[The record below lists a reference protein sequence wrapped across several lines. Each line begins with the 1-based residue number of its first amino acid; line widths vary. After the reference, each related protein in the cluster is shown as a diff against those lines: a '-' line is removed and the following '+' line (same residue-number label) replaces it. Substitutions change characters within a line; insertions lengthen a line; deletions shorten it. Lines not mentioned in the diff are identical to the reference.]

1 MRSIGVGMRGTAIID
16 RVLTETARTLMRF
29 SDIRPYWLQPGM
41 AMRFVLTR
49 RRRELLEVLVDDSSL
64 RAHIRYENR
73 RLLDPSLLDGVCP
86 EEFESFVTNSS
97 DPYRLVATA
106 LVDADDLVVEA
117 CGPWVLDPNRIP
129 KSTPTTPSAVVRS
142 DDQTTSSG
150 TEADGSVADAGDD
163 ARPPESGD
171 HVDNAGQAV
180 AAELQEPSTA
190 GSSHDEYSYHELR
203 SERDNLRSEVK
214 RLEKQVGGL
223 QAKVPTKGQRRRRNK
238 QEGELKR
245 ARARLDVAAAQL
257 DSLRA
262 ERDDLLSIKEQL
274 DDQITEAEEAQ
285 ALAVRKSQQ
294 LERRIATPEGR
305 AEYLRR
311 SVENELTEA
320 QALHQNLS
328 YGPDRT
334 DVGRRIETLT
344 TLLNALEDAFPV
356 EAEPPPSSHRLEV
369 GASHEFIVTPLGGDI
384 EIGGSA
390 ILIEAAGR
398 RVLVDAGMHPDGH
411 GPSRISQL
419 GDKGLDAVV
428 VTHAH
433 NDHAGYI
440 PALIERFPRARVFCS
455 DATAHLLPTMWA
467 DSARLM
473 ERTFVEAD
481 DGTDARLPLYGSA
494 EVETAE
500 SRIEERSFQRPFTL
514 GDLRLTLFPAGHIL
528 GAAGVVI
535 EGGNCRI
542 VVTGDISGPD
552 DQYRSVEPAH
562 LPEGLIRGADL
573 LIIETTY
580 CHSDHHQRSN
590 QEYGLV
596 KSVRSVVERRGRVLI
611 PAFGLGRAQEV
622 ILILRSQ
629 LPEINMLVDGIARDI
644 STIYERMSEASGQSL
659 SILGGKVQQVRN
671 RARELRSFNSG
682 VIVASSGML
691 TGGPSVAWAQKI
703 LPDERDAL
711 LLCGY
716 QDEESPGRRLERL
729 LNGNGPRTLKLPD
742 QEEGWIDVEVKA
754 DVRKYSLSAHADRRG
769 LLEIIDRV
777 RPKETMLV
785 HGFPEPQAEF
795 RDALNR
801 RGHRTVLTDRW
812 TSRRT

>member
-1 MRSIGVGMRGTAIID
+1 
-16 RVLTETARTLMRF
+16 MRF

-41 AMRFVLTR
+41 AMQLVLTR
-49 RRRELLEVLVDDSSL
+49 RREELLAVLAADSSL

-73 RLLDPSLLDGVCP
+73 RLLDPSLLDGVSP
-86 EEFESFVTNSS
+86 EEFESFVANSS

-129 KSTPTTPSAVVRS
+129 KPTPATPSTKERS
-142 DDQTTSSG
+142 DDQTTSSS
-150 TEADGSVADAGDD
+150 TEADGSVIDASGD
-163 ARPPESGD
+163 AAPPESGD
-171 HVDNAGQAV
+171 HVDDAGQAV
-180 AAELQEPSTA
+180 TVDLREPSTA
-190 GSSHDEYSYHELR
+190 EYSHQELR

-214 RLEKQVGGL
+214 KLKAQVGDL
-223 QAKVPTKGQRRRRNK
+223 QAKVPTRGQRRRRRK
-238 QEGELKR
+238 QEGELNR
-245 ARARLDVAAAQL
+245 TRARLDDAEAQL
-257 DSLRA
+257 DALQA
-262 ERDDLLSIKEQL
+262 EQDDLLSIKEQL

-285 ALAVRKSQQ
+285 ARAVRKSQQ

-344 TLLNALEDAFPV
+344 TLLNALDDAFPV
-356 EAEPPPSSHRLEV
+356 EAEPAPSSHRVEV
-369 GASHEFIVTPLGGDI
+369 GTSHEFVVTPLGGDI

-411 GPSRISQL
+411 GPSRISDL

-473 ERTFVEAD
+473 ERAFVEAD

-552 DQYRSVEPAH
+552 DQYLSVEPAH

-580 CHSDHHQRSN
+580 CHSDHHQRSI
-590 QEYGLV
+590 QEDGLV

-622 ILILRSQ
+622 ILILSRQ

-644 STIYERMSEASGQSL
+644 STIYERMSGATGQSL

-729 LNGNGPRTLKLPD
+729 LNGNGPRTLRLPD

-785 HGFPEPQAEF
+785 HGLPEPQAEF

-801 RGHRTVLTDRW
+801 RGHRTVLTGRW

>member
-1 MRSIGVGMRGTAIID
+1 MHGVGVGMRGTAIID

-41 AMRFVLTR
+41 AMQLVLTR
-49 RRRELLEVLVDDSSL
+49 RRKELLAVLADDSSL

-73 RLLDPSLLDGVCP
+73 RLLNPSLLDGVSP
-86 EEFESFVTNSS
+86 EEFESCLANSS

-117 CGPWVLDPNRIP
+117 CGPWALNPNRIP
-129 KSTPTTPSAVVRS
+129 ESAPATPSAVERS
-142 DDQTTSSG
+142 DDQTTATG
-150 TEADGSVADAGDD
+150 AEADDSAGDAD
-163 ARPPESGD
+163 NETRHPESDD
-171 HVDNAGQAV
+171 HVDDASRAV
-180 AAELQEPSTA
+180 TVGFGEPSAA
-190 GSSHDEYSYHELR
+190 GSSHDKHSYQQLR
-203 SERDNLRSEVK
+203 RERDDLRSEVTK
-214 RLEKQVGGL
+214 LKTQVGDL
-223 QAKVPTKGQRRRRNK
+223 QAKVPTRGQRRRRRK
-238 QEGELKR
+238 QEGELR
-245 ARARLDVAAAQL
+245 RTRAQL
-257 DSLRA
+257 DGATAQLDALQA

-285 ALAVRKSQQ
+285 ARAVRKSQQ
-294 LERRIATPEGR
+294 LERRLTTPTGR

-311 SVENELTEA
+311 SVEQELAEA
-320 QALHQNLS
+320 QARHQNLS

-334 DVGRRIETLT
+334 NAGRRIETLT
-344 TLLNALEDAFPV
+344 TLLNALDDAYPI
-356 EAEPPPSSHRLEV
+356 EAEPPIMPQRLDVGPSTAFV
-369 GASHEFIVTPLGGDI
+369 VTPLGGDI

-390 ILIEAAGR
+390 ILVEAAGR
-398 RVLVDAGMHPDGH
+398 RVLVDAGMHPDGR
-411 GPSRISQL
+411 GPARISDL

-473 ERTFVEAD
+473 ERAFVEAD
-481 DGTDARLPLYGSA
+481 DGTDALLPLYGSA

-552 DQYRSVEPAH
+552 EQYLSVEPAH

-580 CHSDHHQRSN
+580 CHSDHHQRSI
-590 QEYGLV
+590 QEDGLV

-622 ILILRSQ
+622 ILILSRQ
-629 LPEINMLVDGIARDI
+629 LPEIDMLVDGIARDI
-644 STIYERMSEASGQSL
+644 STIYERMSEASGKSL

-691 TGGPSVAWAQKI
+691 TGGPSVAWAQRI

-716 QDEESPGRRLERL
+716 QDEESPGRQLERL
-729 LNGNGPRTLKLPD
+729 FNGNGPRTLRLPD
-742 QEEGWIDVEVKA
+742 QELGWIDVEVKA

-785 HGFPEPQAEF
+785 HGMPEHQTEF

-801 RGHRTVLTDRW
+801 RGHPTVLTGRW